1 MKKLYAFIMLAALTG
16 SAVAQTTFEHVRTLL
31 QANCTVGCHS
41 GVAPSGQLKLDG
53 TLSEVYQELV
63 NANPVN
69 PEANAKGMKL
79 VDPGYP
85 YRSFL
90 FVKLSHNIDATTYLT
105 TPMGNAMPDG
115 QPALD
120 DEEIELVRQWIM
132 YGAGDTNHYFNPQLL
147 TDYYNGPGMPR
158 ITPLAP
164 PDPSEGFQVHMGPFF
179 MAPSVETEFFYKYD
193 TRLEETKEVYRVHTQ
208 INEASHHTAL
218 YKYLP
223 QLDSHFLPGL
233 RPVNSIL
240 DAAGVYYTSNI
251 IGQWPNSQ
259 DLVLPEGTAFTWEA
273 NAVIDFNYH
282 IPNYSTDSIQPCEA
296 YMNVYFQDAGTA
308 QTEMISGPIYY
319 GGADPSG
326 LVIEGTGVDS
336 TYTINHFNTDSAYT
350 WYIWSMMAHTHQLGK
365 EYNVWMRNSD
375 GTKGDI
381 IYDGHYNVEYT
392 FNQGYYS
399 WSHPPFRTFDP
410 LLEVDFTN
418 GLIHEATFNNPGPD
432 PVYFGLRTTDEM
444 YVTYIQYTTEP
455 VTIGVKEEQSIFNY
469 FNVFPNPSR
478 DVVNISFNSE
488 KANAGVLRITDNL
501 GREVYT
507 QNLVITQ
514 GKQKLQLSKNDL
526 GLASGFYSLNL
537 STPDGTQNAKIIF
550 E

>member
-223 QLDSHFLPGL
+223 ELDSFFLPGL
-233 RPVNSIL
+233 RPVNTIL

-259 DLVLPEGTAFTWEA
+259 DLVLPEGTAFTWEQ

-282 IPNYSTDSIQPCEA
+282 IPNYNADSIQPCEA

-308 QTEMISGPIYY
+308 P
-319 GGADPSG
+319 DRNDF
-326 LVIEGTGVDS
+326 GT
-336 TYTINHFNTDSAYT
+336 YLF
-350 WYIWSMMAHTHQLGK
+350 W
-365 EYNVWMRNSD
+365 R
-375 GTKGDI
+375 
-381 IYDGHYNVEYT
+381 
-392 FNQGYYS
+392 
-399 WSHPPFRTFDP
+399 
-410 LLEVDFTN
+410 
-418 GLIHEATFNNPGPD
+418 
-432 PVYFGLRTTDEM
+432 
-444 YVTYIQYTTEP
+444 
-455 VTIGVKEEQSIFNY
+455 
-469 FNVFPNPSR
+469 
-478 DVVNISFNSE
+478 
-488 KANAGVLRITDNL
+488 
-501 GREVYT
+501 
-507 QNLVITQ
+507 
-514 GKQKLQLSKNDL
+514 
-526 GLASGFYSLNL
+526 
-537 STPDGTQNAKIIF
+537 
-550 E
+550 